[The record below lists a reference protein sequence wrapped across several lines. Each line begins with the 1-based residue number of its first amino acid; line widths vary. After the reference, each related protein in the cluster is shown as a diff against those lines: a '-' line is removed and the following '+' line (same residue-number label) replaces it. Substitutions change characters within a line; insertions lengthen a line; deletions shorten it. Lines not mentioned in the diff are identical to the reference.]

1 MAKLQ
6 TITYISLENGDNI
19 FRIDTDSLGKAS
31 VMKYTIGQD
40 GIKIND
46 GTPIPPNEAKYTK
59 IVDTAKPYDI
69 TQPIHL
75 YGYNEITEDILNRQ
89 FECVELPED
98 YWVDEELANKKC
110 AYINAQP
117 EIDAFI
123 EKYKNLSIILPKEN
137 DDTPALKLL
146 SLTLSRDNLNES
158 LETFNRYLD
167 GFIEREISFDTFANE
182 EYTAYQ
188 NILET
193 FDKICEY
200 V

>member
-19 FRIDTDSLGKAS
+19 FRIDTDATGKAS
-31 VMKYTIGQD
+31 VVKYTIGQD
-40 GIKIND
+40 GIKVND

-59 IVDTAKPYDI
+59 IVDTTKPYDI
-69 TQPIHL
+69 TQPIRL
-75 YGYNEITEDILNRQ
+75 YGYNEITEDILDRQ

-98 YWVDEELANKKC
+98 YWADEELANKKC

-123 EKYKNLSIILPKEN
+123 EKYKSLSIILPKEN
-137 DDTPALKLL
+137 EMPKLELL
-146 SLTLSRDNLNES
+146 SLTLSRDNLKES
-158 LETFNRYLD
+158 LETFNRYID
-167 GFIEREISFDTFANE
+167 GFIDRKISFDTYAND
-182 EYTAYQ
+182 EYTGYQ
-188 NILET
+188 NVLET
-193 FDKICEY
+193 FDKIREY